1 MIWTGIDQ
9 LSVVL
14 TGHDNVNTNWR
25 ASENYHVI
33 MLRDCVLCLVAQSCP
48 TLCDPRVHQAPL
60 SMRILQARIL
70 EWVAMPSSRADS
82 SEMYCIVSPKEKIT
96 YTIKFLIMLQQIHL
110 LLLGDRFNRKWVS
123 SLRTVY
129 VLVPKILILGHL
141 YGADY

>member
-1 MIWTGIDQ
+1 
-9 LSVVL
+9 
-14 TGHDNVNTNWR
+14 
-25 ASENYHVI
+25 
-33 MLRDCVLCLVAQSCP
+33 
-48 TLCDPRVHQAPL
+48 
-60 SMRILQARIL
+60 MRILQARIL